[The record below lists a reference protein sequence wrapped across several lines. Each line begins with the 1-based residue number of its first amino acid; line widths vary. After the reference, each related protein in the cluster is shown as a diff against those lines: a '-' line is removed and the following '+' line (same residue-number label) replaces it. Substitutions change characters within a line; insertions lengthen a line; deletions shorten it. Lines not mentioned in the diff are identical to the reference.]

1 MRKNKILL
9 LMTAVMTSVFAGA
22 EQLPSVKF
30 ITPSIVRVQWSPT
43 GIAADNAT
51 GVCVYTPEE
60 VRVKC
65 KETDSAIVLRS
76 SELTVSIDKGTGALT
91 YSDPHTGDILLAER
105 RQHPREWKYVAQ
117 ESVTYDETTAH
128 ASQTAN
134 GMVTT
139 METIGRDSIGSTTFF
154 RANFIIPGGRA
165 LYGLGCQME
174 DYMNLLGHTL
184 FLTQHNLKAMVPVL
198 MSPDGFGLLF
208 DAGCAMK
215 YSSSLP
221 ATTGGDASFAMELD
235 AARELDY
242 YFIKGERMEDLVS
255 GYRYLTG
262 SVSLMPRYL
271 FGYTQSKERY
281 GSSEELISIVREYRR
296 RHVPLDMIVQ
306 DWSYWPEGWG
316 YLKLDSRYYPNPKAL
331 TDTLHSLN
339 ARIMISIWPNPQ
351 GCPQEEDFR
360 QRGYMLPGSVYNAFS
375 PDARSYYWQW
385 VDRELF
391 SHGFDAWWCDS
402 SEPIDS
408 DWNGDPK
415 QLGKDYG
422 WDSHEQRWLL
432 NKQGLADALGIERSS
447 LYSLYHSRGIYENQ
461 RKACDSKRVVNLTR
475 SSYAGQQRY
484 GTIVWNGDTHA
495 GWQSF
500 ADQIPAGLNYMATGN
515 PYWTMDVGSFFVVN
529 DHHRWFYTGEFPG
542 GVDDDGYKEYYT
554 RMFQWGTFLPM
565 LRSHGTNTPREIW
578 RFGTPGTPYY
588 EAILKMINLRYSLIP
603 YIYSL
608 AAQQSNGGYSMA
620 RMLAFDWSH
629 DAEVLDI
636 KDQYMFGDFLVCPIT
651 APLSESG
658 TRRLRLPSGTRWTDW
673 WTGRQYDGGQ
683 WMDMPL
689 TLDRLPLFVRAGA
702 IVTTTAPAEHTG
714 AQTCDTVTVH
724 VYPGADGSFSL
735 YEDAGDGYA
744 YEHGECARISMK
756 WNDKRGRL
764 SIGRREGGFDGML
777 QRRLFI
783 IKTADGRSCT
793 VHYDGRPVTARL

>member
-22 EQLPSVKF
+22 EHLPSVKF
-30 ITPSIVRVQWSPT
+30 ITPSIMRVQWSPI
-43 GIAADNAT
+43 GIAADNTT

-76 SELTVSIDKGTGALT
+76 SELTVSIDKETGALT
-91 YSDPHTGDILLAER
+91 YSDPHTGDILQAER
-105 RQHPREWKYVAQ
+105 QQRPREWKYVAQ

-128 ASQTAN
+128 ASQTA
-134 GMVTT
+134 
-139 METIGRDSIGSTTFF
+139 
-154 RANFIIPGGRA
+154 
-165 LYGLGCQME
+165 YG
-174 DYMNLLGHTL
+174 D
-184 FLTQHNLKAMVPVL
+184 
-198 MSPDGFGLLF
+198 
-208 DAGCAMK
+208 
-215 YSSSLP
+215 
-221 ATTGGDASFAMELD
+221 DASFAMELD

-316 YLKLDSRYYPNPKAL
+316 YLKLDSRYYPDPKAL

-385 VDRELF
+385 VDSELF

-422 WDSHEQRWLL
+422 WNSHEQRWLL

-515 PYWTMDVGSFFVVN
+515 
-529 DHHRWFYTGEFPG
+529 
-542 GVDDDGYKEYYT
+542 
-554 RMFQWGTFLPM
+554 
-565 LRSHGTNTPREIW
+565 
-578 RFGTPGTPYY
+578 PGTPYY

-702 IVTTTAPAEHTG
+702 IVTTTAPAEHTD

-744 YEHGECARISMK
+744 YEHGECARITMK

-764 SIGRREGGFDGML
+764 SIGLREGGFDGML

-783 IKTADGRSCT
+783 VKTADGRSCT
-793 VHYDGRPVTARL
+793 VHYDGRPITARL